1 MTFKNAWFEGRS
13 MIQNLPQDCIDDMR
27 GSGRKDEAVAYW
39 VRELGFDGPA
49 WLIREHLK
57 GHGAWDK
64 RELCNHRENL
74 QRLLWIHASD
84 LGQDPDNGPLYL
96 AY

>member
-1 MTFKNAWFEGRS
+1 MTFKNAWFEGRN
-13 MIQNLPQDCIDDMR
+13 MIQDLPQDCIDDMR
-27 GSGRKDEAVAYW
+27 GPGRKDEAVAYW
-39 VRELGFDGPA
+39 VKKLGFDGPA

-57 GHGAWDK
+57 GYGAWDK
-64 RELCNHRENL
+64 QQLCNHQENL

-84 LGQDPDNGPLYL
+84 LAEDSERCPPCL